1 MRFHTLA
8 QRPPR
13 AVETNRGGVGRNPEV
28 TGKRADRDTVE
39 DDPSQK
45 RSLIGADLIELRYH
59 ARARH
64 RYQHRHQHRG
74 ARLVQRRLFA
84 AAAAADPPTTAD
96 RTIRDSH
103 AAPAPAPGAGR
114 SAQSRVRSRT
124 DDVLRVVADPAA
136 CVIDERGAPADGG
149 GASGCWAPQRSGE
162 WEGCID
168 WNDAGRPLTLP

>member
-64 RYQHRHQHRG
+64 RYQHADTLTPR
-74 ARLVQRRLFA
+74 ARL
-84 AAAAADPPTTAD
+84 
-96 RTIRDSH
+96 
-103 AAPAPAPGAGR
+103 
-114 SAQSRVRSRT
+114 
-124 DDVLRVVADPAA
+124 
-136 CVIDERGAPADGG
+136 
-149 GASGCWAPQRSGE
+149 
-162 WEGCID
+162 
-168 WNDAGRPLTLP
+168 

>member
-28 TGKRADRDTVE
+28 TGKHADRDTVE

-84 AAAAADPPTTAD
+84 AAAAADLVD
-96 RTIRDSH
+96 HRRTIRDSH
-103 AAPAPAPGAGR
+103 AGARAGSR
-114 SAQSRVRSRT
+114 SWTECAIARSI
-124 DDVLRVVADPAA
+124 ADWTTSS
-136 CVIDERGAPADGG
+136 
-149 GASGCWAPQRSGE
+149 ASSPTQRR
-162 WEGCID
+162 
-168 WNDAGRPLTLP
+168 A